1 MREKLTCFI
10 AASKAFLREKGVYVV
25 VCLSLAAIGAAAWFS
40 AAPMKKEPVPTQPS
54 AAPVSQSTD
63 ERLSQLTAAQA
74 PKSFAPVITPIP
86 SPTPSPTP
94 VPDFTQKPKKSAAP
108 KETRK
113 AASPVKG
120 SVIWQ
125 FAADE
130 LIYSSTLDQWMTH
143 HGVDIGAPVDS
154 KVHTVYA
161 GTVEDVFTDDALGV
175 TVSVLHKD
183 GLRTVYANLQAD
195 PPVKAGSLLNAGD
208 PVGTVGSTARSECEA
223 PSHLHFEVWKND
235 KPVDPADYCLL
246 TA

>member
-10 AASKAFLREKGVYVV
+10 ASSKLFLREKGVYVV

-40 AAPMKKEPVPTQPS
+40 AEPMKKEPVPAQPS

-63 ERLSQLTAAQA
+63 ERLSQLTAQT
-74 PKSFAPVITPIP
+74 PPSFAPVITPVP

-94 VPDFTQKPKKSAAP
+94 VPDFTPKPKKSAAP
-108 KETRK
+108 KGGRK

-120 SVIWQ
+120 SIIWQ
-125 FAADE
+125 FASDE

-143 HGVDIGAPVDS
+143 HGVDIGAPKDS
-154 KVHTVYA
+154 EVHAIYA

-175 TVSVLHKD
+175 TVSVVHKD
-183 GLRTVYANLQAD
+183 DLRTVYANLQAD

-208 PVGTVGSTARSECEA
+208 VVGVVGNTARSECEA
-223 PSHLHFEVWKND
+223 PSHLHFEVWKKD

-246 TA
+246 SD